1 MKFFLPILGC
11 LLFCSCKTTEQN
23 IAGTYRL
30 KGNSQTKLVI
40 NRDNTFEFVKNFNEP
55 GPSFFP
61 DSTELNF
68 RTNGYWKLGT
78 NGRLVLNSESNFS
91 PSYNKPFLDSI
102 TRNTEITSF
111 SFWDTYGEPIPIRMI
126 RFPANRVKLH
136 KSNIISFF
144 AEDFQHND
152 TLEFHFYGY
161 PPHRW
166 AHDPNAGLSNSQH
179 RITLFQQDRPGYFK
193 EMVLLAE
200 RKKLVAPDKSFTL
213 FK

>member
-1 MKFFLPILGC
+1 MSPA
-11 LLFCSCKTTEQN
+11 Q
-23 IAGTYRL
+23 
-30 KGNSQTKLVI
+30 V
-40 NRDNTFEFVKNFNEP
+40 
-55 GPSFFP
+55 FFP

-126 RFPANRVKLH
+126 RFPANMVKLH